1 MVIYIKH
8 GCMYYTHVY
17 KYIILI
23 DVYLQEEVHGL
34 LRLGDLFC
42 RQGYIY
48 IELFCDYIT
57 KHMLYSPSKIYS
69 VYQLTKALGA
79 RRAGLKAFITLTSI
93 APNSVNTTPVFTDS
107 WFGPAFIFIFRETNN
122 MSHE

>member
-1 MVIYIKH
+1 MSIFRKRYMDYSDWGIYFADK
-8 GCMYYTHVY
+8 
-17 KYIILI
+17 
-23 DVYLQEEVHGL
+23 D
-34 LRLGDLFC
+34 
-42 RQGYIY
+42 IY

-93 APNSVNTTPVFTDS
+93 APNSVNTTPIFTDS

>member
-1 MVIYIKH
+1 
-8 GCMYYTHVY
+8 MYVLHTRVQIHHFNRCLSSGRGTW
-17 KYIILI
+17 ITQIGGSILQTRI
-23 DVYLQEEVHGL
+23 
-34 LRLGDLFC
+34 
-42 RQGYIY
+42 YIY

>member
-1 MVIYIKH
+1 MSIFRKRYMDYSDWGIYFADK
-8 GCMYYTHVY
+8 
-17 KYIILI
+17 
-23 DVYLQEEVHGL
+23 D
-34 LRLGDLFC
+34 
-42 RQGYIY
+42 IY

-69 VYQLTKALGA
+69 VYQLTKALSA

-107 WFGPAFIFIFRETNN
+107 WFGPAFIFIFRKTNN